1 MFVGVGDTRRIVRME
16 VMSDDGRWQ
25 LIDPDATYT
34 VSGLNYT
41 LLSGGASGMFR
52 YAQPLPAEDIKDTD
66 ILLRYL
72 QHLNDTI
79 RISQYPEDLHEHRF
93 EVL

>member
-1 MFVGVGDTRRIVRME
+1 ME
-16 VMSDDGRWQ
+16 VETADGKWEA
-25 LIDPDATYT
+25 IDPEASYT

-52 YAQPLPAEDIKDTD
+52 YAEPMQTEDMKDTD

-72 QHLNDTI
+72 QLLGDTI
-79 RISQYPEDLHEHRF
+79 RANRYPENLHERRF